1 MNQPV
6 RIQFSSARGKMDE
19 FYPGGMELMATSIQ
33 MDVERKFNP
42 IPIPL
47 SGGARFAIDMGS
59 VNSAIQIEGVLTDDD
74 PAVRAVAGSKAVA
87 KIDTQFL
94 SSSHATVGK
103 LQAVGIV
110 DYPSVDFMQI
120 GPVDNVVWQLLFV
133 TSAGALPTGNIAF
146 ADLSTPT
153 RIAQICVHNV
163 SSGTHISAS
172 QLATAIASAINDST
186 SGWEAPFTA
195 SVLTSELKPSVGATL
210 VSIQYDAVGSA
221 GNDISLSAVKSSDN
235 SGSSLTLYH
244 TTFNGGRND
253 SGGSG
258 GFVRSAGDKLQDLY
272 GIVHNTQKP
281 GSALIAGSGAGIAAI
296 AGLIG
301 SGGTLSLVGG
311 SALFAAPAAAGGIT
325 GIFVA
330 DGDYPSKLII
340 PYNSML
346 TADDGELYSVR
357 HLRLA
362 IGVDKTRTDKL
373 STSNTSTKD
382 NDGEDIAISGGIKSL
397 TLGHQAGESIY
408 SFRMTYLPVN
418 LLL

>member
-6 RIQFSSARGKMDE
+6 RILFSSRRGKMDE

-47 SGGARFAIDMGS
+47 SGGARFAIDMNS

-74 PAVRAVAGSKAVA
+74 PAGRSVSGAKAVA
-87 KIDTQFL
+87 EIDTAFL
-94 SSSHATVGK
+94 SSSDQSVGQLQTVP
-103 LQAVGIV
+103 ITE
-110 DYPSVDFMQI
+110 YPSVDLMQI
-120 GPVDNVVWQLLFV
+120 GPVGNVVWQLLFV
-133 TSAGALPTGNIAF
+133 NTAGAVPIGNVSLV
-146 ADLSTPT
+146 DLSTPT
-153 RIAQICVHNV
+153 RIARICVHDT
-163 SSGTHISAS
+163 SGSTHISAT

-195 SVLTSELKPSVGATL
+195 SVLTSELKPSVGATR
-210 VSIQYDAVGSA
+210 VSIEYDNVGSA
-221 GNDISLSAVKSSDN
+221 GNDISLAGVKSSDN

-244 TTFNGGRND
+244 TTFSGGRNE
-253 SGGSG
+253 SSA
-258 GFVRSAGDKLQDLY
+258 FARSAGDKLQDLY

-281 GSALIAGSGAGIAAI
+281 GSSIFAGSAIGVATGGYAVAGGAAA
-296 AGLIG
+296 A
-301 SGGTLSLVGG
+301 V
-311 SALFAAPAAAGGIT
+311 AAAAGIGGAI
-325 GIFVA
+325 GGASGGFVSLSA

-346 TADDGELYSVR
+346 TADSGELYSVR

-362 IGVDKTRTDKL
+362 LGLGKRREDKL
-373 STSNTSTKD
+373 STTNTSTKED
-382 NDGEDIAISGGIKSL
+382 DGDDIAIRGGIKSL
-397 TLGHQAGESIY
+397 TLGHQAGETIY

-418 LLL
+418 ILL